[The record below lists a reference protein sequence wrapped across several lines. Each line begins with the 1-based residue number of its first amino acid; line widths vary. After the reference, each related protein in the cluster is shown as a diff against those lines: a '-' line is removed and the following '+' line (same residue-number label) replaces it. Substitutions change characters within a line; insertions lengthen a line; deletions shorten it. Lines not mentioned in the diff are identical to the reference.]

1 MPPDLARADW
11 TVTDSRAVLVTPRSR
26 CGAVRIDLCRPE
38 GGLEVGATRA
48 AGDRLLGLDLGGEVR
63 LADAWARGGDLT
75 AVYETVDA
83 RQVRAT
89 AMWRAIGDA
98 IGAADDVAAWEVIVS
113 AQTALL
119 QSDAA
124 LAVTGDVLATTIL
137 HPAGGHVPPGA
148 DLPWHASSSDGPAT
162 ARAILVRRAT
172 ATGAAAP
179 SVLVALHDDHGDA
192 IAARIEDGHAR
203 IACRLFG
210 ETLEKGVLLRS
221 RVLAAIGPA
230 DDDTTWAGRLV
241 DRFAALPPMLDT

>member
-1 MPPDLARADW
+1 
-11 TVTDSRAVLVTPRSR
+11 
-26 CGAVRIDLCRPE
+26 
-38 GGLEVGATRA
+38 
-48 AGDRLLGLDLGGEVR
+48 
-63 LADAWARGGDLT
+63 
-75 AVYETVDA
+75 
-83 RQVRAT
+83 
-89 AMWRAIGDA
+89 MWRAIGDA

-137 HPAGGHVPPGA
+137 HQAGGRASPGA
-148 DLPWHASSSDGPAT
+148 DLPWRACSSDGLAT

-172 ATGAAAP
+172 ATGAAAS
-179 SVLVALHDDHGDA
+179 SVVVALHDDHGDA

-221 RVLAAIGPA
+221 RVMAAIGPA
-230 DDDTTWAGRLV
+230 DDDTTWASRLV